1 MTSDLVMKKL
11 GLGLLALLFLA
22 PLVPVASAQ
31 VVVQVGHP
39 HRYYHHHHYYD
50 HHDHGRYY

>member
-1 MTSDLVMKKL
+1 MKKL

-22 PLVPVASAQ
+22 PLVPMAGAQ
-31 VVVQVGHP
+31 VVVKIGHP
-39 HRYYHHHHYYD
+39 HRYYHNHHYYQ